1 MIKTLEVDI
10 KLEVMDKFEYDENDP
25 DNIIK
30 QASRSFFLVCNKY
43 IHDKGITLDELID
56 CLPKLNSDKDG
67 SSHGLD
73 RITSWNHQSNPKLLF
88 QLLDINHDNVITSS
102 EYEDIL
108 EVNFSD
114 ISNQETVKLKFRD
127 GKTREVTREEL
138 FNIVNMGNEEQGAG
152 ISNDGNNIFK
162 NTHKSGSIEEIAK
175 DNPDVARFVAIGR
188 WIQDELTKIDINC
201 DVLHM
206 RSLPDGGSIN
216 NKEDK
221 NNTMNNFLENHDYNM
236 WIEMTVQYKNSKNN
250 RKNKIKRFEFH
261 IVKDKNKYVRPYL
274 GIINAWVLDNSN
286 NTRISNFTIPQ
297 IVNNNNNN
305 TLSNVTISQKSI
317 STVIFGSIVYFLLL
331 LYIVS
336 QIRRF
341 IKKNSNDK
349 KND

>member
-1 MIKTLEVDI
+1 
-10 KLEVMDKFEYDENDP
+10 MDKFDYDENEP

-43 IHDKGITLDELID
+43 IHDKGITLDELIE
-56 CLPKLNSDKDG
+56 CLPKLNSDKDI

-73 RITSWNHQSNPKLLF
+73 RITSWNQQSNPKLLF
-88 QLLDINHDNVITSS
+88 QLLDLNHDNIITLS
-102 EYEDIL
+102 EYENIL

-114 ISNQETVKLKFRD
+114 ISNQETVTIRSRD

-138 FNIVNMGNEEQGAG
+138 FKIVDMGNKEQGAG

-162 NTHKSGSIEEIAK
+162 NTHKSGSLEEIAK

-221 NNTMNNFLENHDYNM
+221 NDTMNNFIENHDYNM
-236 WIEMTVQYKNSKNN
+236 WIEMTVQFTNN
-250 RKNKIKRFEFH
+250 TNNNNKMKKNKVRRFEFH
-261 IVKDKNKYVRPYL
+261 IVKDKTKYIRPYL
-274 GIINAWVLDNSN
+274 GIVNAWVLDNSN

-297 IVNNNNNN
+297 LINNYNTTRN
-305 TLSNVTISQKSI
+305 TLLKSNKSI
-317 STVIFGSIVYFLLL
+317 LVVIFGSVVYFILLV
-331 LYIVS
+331 YVVS
-336 QIRRF
+336 LVRRF
-341 IKKNSNDK
+341 IKRKSYDK
-349 KND
+349 KSE